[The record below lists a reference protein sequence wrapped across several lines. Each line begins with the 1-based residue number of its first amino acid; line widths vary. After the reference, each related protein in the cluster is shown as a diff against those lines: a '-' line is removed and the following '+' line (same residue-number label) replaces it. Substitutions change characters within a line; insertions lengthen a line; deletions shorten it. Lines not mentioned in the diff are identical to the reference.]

1 MACLHFGQIGH
12 HASKE
17 TAAVNRHFIRP
28 ALIGALVATAVVGT
42 ATAQAASAAK
52 APRHAKTTTTTTTV
66 AAAVPA
72 APVTA
77 AHLRVTLTT
86 TSDWAQAHLT
96 PGKIVAAHKTSD
108 SGTGTYTDLAD

>member
-17 TAAVNRHFIRP
+17 TTAVNRHFIRP

-52 APRHAKTTTTTTTV
+52 APKHAKTTTT
-66 AAAVPA
+66 AVSAPA
-72 APVTA
+72 PVAPVTA

-96 PGKIVAAHKTSD
+96 PGKIVAAHKASD
-108 SGTGTYTDLAD
+108 SGTGTYTDVP